1 MKTLHNKVAIITGAA
16 AGMGKSIAKLFAAE
30 GASVLICDIDEA
42 RVREL
47 QHSIESK
54 GAEALAVR
62 CDMSNPDDVAKM
74 VNLCIDTFGRVDIL
88 VNNAGIM
95 DDFFPVDRISP
106 ERWQKIMDV
115 NLNGPYHAMRL
126 VVPDMLSRKSGSI
139 INIGSIGSHQ
149 GARAGAAYTASK
161 HALVGL
167 TKNTAFM
174 YAKEGIRCNL
184 VAPGGVNT
192 EIGLKMQPD
201 PVGYE
206 RIMAGAANMPRMGE
220 SDEIAKLA
228 LFLASD
234 AASLVNGTVIT
245 ADAGW
250 TAF

>member
-1 MKTLHNKVAIITGAA
+1 MKPLENKVAIITGAA

-30 GASVLICDIDEA
+30 GASMLICDIDEQ
-42 RVREL
+42 RVRDL
-47 QHSIESK
+47 QHTIESE
-54 GAEALAVR
+54 GGEALAVR
-62 CDMSNPDDVAKM
+62 CDMSDPEDVANMIK
-74 VNLCIDTFGRVDIL
+74 LCIDTFGRIDVL

-95 DDFFPVDRISP
+95 DDFFPVDRIPP

-115 NLNGPYHAMRL
+115 NLNGPYHTMRL

-161 HALVGL
+161 HALAGL

-184 VAPGGVNT
+184 IAPGGVNT
-192 EIGLKMQPD
+192 EIGLKMHPD
-201 PVGYE
+201 PIGYE
-206 RIMAGAANMPRMGE
+206 RIMTGAANMPRMGE
-220 SDEIAKLA
+220 ADEIAQIA

-234 AASLVNGTVIT
+234 AASLVNGAIVT
-245 ADAGW
+245 ADGGW

>member
-1 MKTLHNKVAIITGAA
+1 MKTLHNKVVLITGAA
-16 AGMGKSIAKLFAAE
+16 AGIGRAIAECFARE
-30 GASVLICDIDEA
+30 GAQLLLCDINEE
-42 RVREL
+42 RVRAL
-47 QHSIESK
+47 QHSIESE
-54 GAEALAVR
+54 GAEALAVG
-62 CDMSNPDDVAKM
+62 CDMAEAEEVAHL
-74 VNLCIDTFGRVDIL
+74 VQLCIDTFGRIDVL

-95 DDFFPVDRISP
+95 DDFFPVDRITP
-106 ERWQKIMDV
+106 ERWQKVMDV
-115 NLNGPYHAMRL
+115 NLNGPFHTMRL
-126 VVPDMLSRKSGSI
+126 ALPNMLSRKSGSI

-184 VAPGGVNT
+184 IAPGGINT
-192 EIGLKMQPD
+192 EIGLTMKPD
-201 PVGYE
+201 SVGYE

-220 SDEIAKLA
+220 ADEIAQVA

-234 AASLVNGTVIT
+234 AASLVNGSVIT

>member
-1 MKTLHNKVAIITGAA
+1 MKSLEKKVAIITGAA

-30 GASVLICDIDEA
+30 GASVLICDINEE

-47 QHSIESK
+47 QHTIESE
-54 GAEALAVR
+54 GGVALAVR
-62 CDMSNPDDVAKM
+62 CDMSDPDDVSKM
-74 VNLCIDTFGRVDIL
+74 VKLCIDTFGRVDVL

-95 DDFFPVDRISP
+95 DDFYPVDRIAP

-115 NLNGPYHAMRL
+115 NLNGPYYAMRL
-126 VVPDMLSRKSGSI
+126 VVSDMLCRKSGSI

-174 YAKEGIRCNL
+174 YAKDGIRCNII
-184 VAPGGVNT
+184 APGGVNT

-201 PVGYE
+201 PLGYE
-206 RIMAGAANMPRMGE
+206 RIMAGSANMPRMGE
-220 SDEIAKLA
+220 ADEIARIA

-234 AASLVNGTVIT
+234 ASSLVNGIVIT